1 MDERIDYISEL
12 PEHILHRIMSFL
24 PTKQITRNSVLSKT
38 WLKAWKTSPI
48 LEFDFYAIFSGNR
61 GRYGFPDFETRE
73 KNKQELYNFV
83 EQILL
88 SRRKQM
94 ISLTKFTLIVPFIYR
109 KPEMVS
115 TMDRWIGY
123 ALETNVKHLKIK
135 VGPTNDDEDYKYFVP
150 QAVLN
155 AVSIQILDL
164 SHCKLHMPS
173 MGSLS
178 LPFLRKLSLSSVFAD
193 DNIINKLIA
202 ESPRIEDMSFINC
215 YGIKSLQIFDLDNL
229 IRFYAERIVHIE
241 LLTLEAQNLHSFTLR
256 GSFWPSTLKVA
267 SLKNLKSLKI
277 SNAPITDKWLHEHLN
292 KFHHLTSLSL
302 FHCDM
307 LESIKISSS
316 SLHSLCI
323 YSCGKVA
330 RLHIDTPHLHIFSYC
345 GDIISFSSDNLFV
358 PKVHLH
364 LESNN
369 MQISWYA
376 RLIELLDKL
385 NQLFKTIALESDTGE
400 VCLFIY
406 LYYINLQRTLDL
418 NT

>member
-1 MDERIDYISEL
+1 MDKRIDYISEL

-48 LEFDFYAIFSGNR
+48 LEFDFYAIFSGN
-61 GRYGFPDFETRE
+61 RYGFPDFETRE

-135 VGPTNDDEDYKYFVP
+135 VGPTNDDEDYKYFEP

-256 GSFWPSTLKVA
+256 GSFWPSTLKSYVVPSDLRQLLPSPLHNMKELKLSISCFRHSTVA
-267 SLKNLKSLKI
+267 QLVD
-277 SNAPITDKWLHEHLN
+277 A
-292 KFHHLTSLSL
+292 
-302 FHCDM
+302 M
-307 LESIKISSS
+307 
-316 SLHSLCI
+316 LCI
-323 YSCGKVA
+323 CPHIET
-330 RLHIDTPHLHIFSYC
+330 LHIDSIIKSYFKFSYQKPTC
-345 GDIISFSSDNLFV
+345 KTEKDCKSCPVFCWNHCIKEI
-358 PKVHLH
+358 KVK
-364 LESNN
+364 
-369 MQISWYA
+369 QISPASTMCWHFDAEDIKVKQVRNHEERNYTFNQD
-376 RLIELLDKL
+376 IWENIKSGILDWK
-385 NQLFKTIALESDTGE
+385 I
-400 VCLFIY
+400 
-406 LYYINLQRTLDL
+406 
-418 NT
+418 